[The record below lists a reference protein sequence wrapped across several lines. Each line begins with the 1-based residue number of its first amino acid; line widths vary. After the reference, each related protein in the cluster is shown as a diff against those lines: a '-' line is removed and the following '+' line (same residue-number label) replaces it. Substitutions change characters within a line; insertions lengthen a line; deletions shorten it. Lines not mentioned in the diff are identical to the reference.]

1 MSSKYKNQYEKMTMT
16 PVPKLVLTLGIPTT
30 ISMLVTNI
38 YNMVDTMF
46 VGKLNTSA
54 SGAVGIVF
62 GYMAVI
68 QAFGFMYG
76 QGAGSIISRKLGAK
90 NVDDATKVASTSFFL
105 AMLTGI
111 IVSLA
116 SSCFLKPLLYLLGC
130 TDTIYPYA
138 RLYVL
143 FIIAAA
149 PFMMSTFVMNNILR
163 FEGRA
168 SLAMIGLLTGAVLNM
183 VGDPIFM
190 FVFDMGIAGAGL
202 STALSQMV
210 SFFIL
215 LFMFLSGKTQS
226 RISIRRITRNISDIW
241 DIIGTGF
248 PSFARQGLSSI
259 STMILNNGAAE
270 YGDAA
275 VAAMSIVNRLSM
287 FIFSTGLGVGQGF
300 QPVCGYNYGAKKYS
314 RVKSAF
320 KFTLVLSETMLGIM
334 AIIVLLLS
342 NQIIGVFRNDPEV
355 IEIGRFALVCACMS
369 QFFQPLNVLTNMSL
383 QSTGQKL
390 KATFM
395 SLQRSGLYFIPV
407 FLILSNLFGLKG
419 IQIAQ
424 PVADL
429 MAFFTALP
437 FIIVFL
443 KKLPED
449 GK

>member
-16 PVPKLVLTLGIPTT
+16 PIPKLVLTLGIPTT

-38 YNMVDTMF
+38 YNMADTMF

-90 NVDDATKVASTSFFL
+90 NVEDATKTASTSFFFS
-105 AMLTGI
+105 MLTGI
-111 IVSLA
+111 MVSLLSVA
-116 SSCFLKPLLYLLGC
+116 FLKPLLYLLGC

-168 SLAMIGLLTGAVLNM
+168 SLAMIGLLTGAILNM

-210 SFFIL
+210 SFVIL

-226 RISIRRITRNISDIW
+226 KISIRRITRNIRDVW

-248 PSFARQGLSSI
+248 PSFARQGLNSI
-259 STMILNNGAAE
+259 STMILNNGAAV

-287 FIFSTGLGVGQGF
+287 FIFSTALGVGQGF

-334 AIIVLLLS
+334 AVIVLMLS

>member
-16 PVPKLVLTLGIPTT
+16 PIPKLVLTLGIPTT

-38 YNMVDTMF
+38 YNMADTMF

-90 NVDDATKVASTSFFL
+90 NVEDATKTASTSFFF

-111 IVSLA
+111 MVSLLSVA
-116 SSCFLKPLLYLLGC
+116 FLKPLLYLLGC

-168 SLAMIGLLTGAVLNM
+168 SLAMIGLLTGAILNM

-210 SFFIL
+210 SFVIL

-226 RISIRRITRNISDIW
+226 KISIRRITRNIRDVW

-248 PSFARQGLSSI
+248 PSFARQGLNSI
-259 STMILNNGAAE
+259 STMILNNGAAV

-287 FIFSTGLGVGQGF
+287 FIFSTALGVGQGF

-334 AIIVLLLS
+334 AVIVLLLS